1 MRGDDIQKQRRKTL
15 ELITDY
21 LRDFLGLDVRLS
33 LTQMSVKDNNK
44 NVNYVIV
51 KPGKV
56 ETNFKK
62 SIDIPKELE
71 YIIKYLELINNK

>member
-1 MRGDDIQKQRRKTL
+1 MRGADIQKQRRKAL
-15 ELITDY
+15 EIITDY

>member
-1 MRGDDIQKQRRKTL
+1 MRGADIQKQRRKTL
-15 ELITDY
+15 EIITDY

-62 SIDIPKELE
+62 SIDIPEELE

>member
-1 MRGDDIQKQRRKTL
+1 MRGADIQKQRRKTL

>member
-1 MRGDDIQKQRRKTL
+1 MRGADIQKQRRKAL
-15 ELITDY
+15 EIITDY

-62 SIDIPKELE
+62 SIDIPEELE

>member
-1 MRGDDIQKQRRKTL
+1 MRGADIQKQRRKAL
-15 ELITDY
+15 EIITDY

-33 LTQMSVKDNNK
+33 LTQMSIKDNKK

>member
-1 MRGDDIQKQRRKTL
+1 MRGADIQKQRRKTL

-62 SIDIPKELE
+62 SIDIPEELE

>member
-1 MRGDDIQKQRRKTL
+1 MRGADIQKQRRKTL
-15 ELITDY
+15 EVITDY

-62 SIDIPKELE
+62 SIDIPEELE

>member
-1 MRGDDIQKQRRKTL
+1 MRGADIQKQRRKTL
-15 ELITDY
+15 EVITDY

-56 ETNFKK
+56 EINFKK
-62 SIDIPKELE
+62 SIDIPEELE

>member
-1 MRGDDIQKQRRKTL
+1 MRGADIQKQRRKAL
-15 ELITDY
+15 EIITDY

-33 LTQMSVKDNNK
+33 LTQMSVKYNNK

>member
-1 MRGDDIQKQRRKTL
+1 MRGADIQKQRRKAL
-15 ELITDY
+15 EIITDY
-21 LRDFLGLDVRLS
+21 LRDFLELDVRLS

-71 YIIKYLELINNK
+71 YIIKYLELINIK

>member
-1 MRGDDIQKQRRKTL
+1 MRGADIQKQRRKAL
-15 ELITDY
+15 EIITDY
-21 LRDFLGLDVRLS
+21 LSDFLDLDVRLS

-51 KPGKV
+51 KTGKV

>member
-1 MRGDDIQKQRRKTL
+1 MRGADIQKQRRKTL
-15 ELITDY
+15 EIITDY

-51 KPGKV
+51 KSGKV
-56 ETNFKK
+56 ETNLKK
-62 SIDIPKELE
+62 SIDIPEELE

>member
-1 MRGDDIQKQRRKTL
+1 MRGADIQKQRRKTL
-15 ELITDY
+15 EVITDY

-44 NVNYVIV
+44 NINYVIV

-62 SIDIPKELE
+62 SIDIPEELE

>member
-1 MRGDDIQKQRRKTL
+1 LRGADIQKQRRKTL
-15 ELITDY
+15 EIITDY

-51 KPGKV
+51 KSGKV

-62 SIDIPKELE
+62 SIDIPEELE

>member
-1 MRGDDIQKQRRKTL
+1 MRGADIQKQRRKTL
-15 ELITDY
+15 EIITDY

-51 KPGKV
+51 KSGKV

>member
-1 MRGDDIQKQRRKTL
+1 MRGADIQKQRRKTL
-15 ELITDY
+15 EIITDY

-51 KPGKV
+51 KSGKV

-62 SIDIPKELE
+62 SIDIPEELE

>member
-1 MRGDDIQKQRRKTL
+1 MRGADIQKQRRKTL
-15 ELITDY
+15 EVITDY

-51 KPGKV
+51 KLGKV